1 MFIRIKILRFLSDF
15 SKVMKSLNRRRRV
28 ERKPRREATETD
40 IFESGMNLRKLVG
53 ISSDQMI
60 FLTDQS
66 DDQTFNMNLKNA
78 RRELKTHGLLLGFNS
93 NDSNGVNVLDEL
105 CSLHSNRK
113 LIFHS
118 LHLSSREFRDLHFDS
133 IEPIPLTYYMVAQR

>member
-118 LHLSSREFRDLHFDS
+118 LH
-133 IEPIPLTYYMVAQR
+133 